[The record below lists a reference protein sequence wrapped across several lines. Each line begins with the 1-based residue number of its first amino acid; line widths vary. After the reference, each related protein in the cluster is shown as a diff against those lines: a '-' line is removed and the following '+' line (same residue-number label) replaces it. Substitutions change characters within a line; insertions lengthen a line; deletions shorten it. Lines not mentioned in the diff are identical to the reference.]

1 MKRALRNKIEI
12 HKPDG
17 IDWMNF
23 RLSRDNPYTLHHIKE
38 KRNGGDNSLQNLA
51 ILTKM
56 AHKLLNVL
64 DKVCP
69 DAYNDLQNVFRKIND
84 SLCPPTEEII
94 NEIDMILYKV
104 LVSHEYNML
113 TEIDLSN
120 YVIYYNEGRKQL
132 KKCLK

>member
-1 MKRALRNKIEI
+1 MKAALRNKIEI

-23 RLSRDNPYTLHHIKE
+23 RLSRDNPYTLHHIVE
-38 KRNGGDNSLQNLA
+38 RRNGGDNSLKNLA

-56 AHKLLNVL
+56 AHKLLNIL

-69 DAYNDLQNVFRKIND
+69 DAYNDLQNVFRKINEIM
-84 SLCPPTEEII
+84 SPPTEEII
-94 NEIDMILYKV
+94 AEIDSILYKI
-104 LVSHEYNML
+104 LVSHEYEMIK
-113 TEIDLSN
+113 EKDLSN
-120 YVIYYNEGRKQL
+120 YLVYYNEGRKQL

>member
-12 HKPDG
+12 YQPND

-23 RLSRDNPYTLHHIKE
+23 KLTRDNPYTLHHILE
-38 KRNGGDNSLQNLA
+38 KRNGGDNSPDNLA
-51 ILTKM
+51 ILTKI

-69 DAYNDLQNVFRKIND
+69 DAYDDLQDVFIKING
-84 SLCPPTEEII
+84 SGEPPTDEII
-94 NEIDMILYKV
+94 NEVDDILYKV
-104 LVSHEYNML
+104 FFTNEYKF
-113 TEIDLSN
+113 TEEVDLSRF
-120 YVIYYNEGRKQL
+120 IPYYTEGRKQL